1 MFTGIVTQMG
11 QVSGIRPGGGG
22 GLRLTI
28 APATPLATPALG
40 ESIAVSG
47 VCLTLVSHGPRALEF
62 DVVPETLRKTTLG
75 ALGPGASVNLERA
88 LRVGDPL
95 GGHIVQGHV
104 DGVAWVKERGTQ
116 QQDVRLVVSLPPELD
131 GSVIAK
137 GSVTLDGV
145 SLTVG
150 EVWSQGGS
158 TSFSVYLVPHTLR
171 VTTLG
176 AAAPGQRLN
185 VEVDV
190 MGRWVAHHLAR
201 MGLAP
206 PPDGA
211 GPTPPGSR

>member
-11 QVSGIRPGGGG
+11 RVTGTRAGGGG
-22 GLRLTI
+22 VLRLQI
-28 APATPLATPALG
+28 APATPLTTPAIG

-47 VCLTLVSHGPRALEF
+47 VCLTLVSQSPQALEF

-75 ALGPGASVNLERA
+75 DLAPGASVNLERA
-88 LRVGDPL
+88 LRMGDPL
-95 GGHIVQGHV
+95 GGHLVQGHV
-104 DGVAWVKERGTQ
+104 DGVACVQERGTQ
-116 QQDVRLVVSLPPELD
+116 EQDIRLVLGLPPELA
-131 GSVIAK
+131 GCVIAK

-158 TSFSVYLVPHTLR
+158 TSFSVYLIPHTLR

-176 AAAPGQRLN
+176 AAAPGGRLN

-206 PPDGA
+206 GPDGA
-211 GPTPPGSR
+211 GPTPGGSR